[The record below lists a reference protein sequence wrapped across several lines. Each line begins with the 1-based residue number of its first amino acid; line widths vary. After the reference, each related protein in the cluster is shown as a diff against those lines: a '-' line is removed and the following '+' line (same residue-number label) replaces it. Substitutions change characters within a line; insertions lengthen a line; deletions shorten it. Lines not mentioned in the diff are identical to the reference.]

1 MYIQEKIGKNHM
13 LDKIDVRMSLKFKS
27 KSSKK

>member
-1 MYIQEKIGKNHM
+1 MYIQEKNGKNHM